1 MNNYKKYLNFLL
13 ITNIYTKKYFFISL
27 QKMEER
33 RAKLVLT
40 IKKKI
45 IYFESCEV
53 FNSIYS
59 LKTAEKITIDIPEYV
74 FAKSKE
80 RKIIQFKLKR
90 DTEPSLTL
98 LFKFNVYYGINKA
111 YCFLDPMP
119 FTSELYEICFYKKVV
134 IKYEKEILIETDS
147 FEDDSRTRII
157 LINSPRSLFFN
168 NTTYA
173 LGKLKINNFLE
184 ENSFEVALF
193 NTSKRYFATKLIK
206 EKEQF
211 SVIQMVEKNKNE
223 LEKLYNEIKKLYI
236 QKENDKNKYLSTIKN
251 YNISK
256 VEINFS
262 QRKSVLKN
270 EFKNEEDY
278 KLMYQYIVW
287 YAIGAYYKENTTI
300 FISILDLFDCFE
312 KSYKEFLEDKDL
324 LIYERIMLVCSKII
338 YIMTFTDIN
347 EYKKSNLTYIKNK
360 NNNILPKSV
369 FGICFNFM
377 NEFIKNLTP
386 QSYLFYPLLLL
397 DSGIYTTSE
406 EKSIYGFN
414 METCEIVK
422 SHLNELIPDI
432 FFLYEKKVDLLNEE
446 GGFNFKGYGVVF
458 INKLLSLNKYDK
470 DPALYEYKS
479 IEEEKI
485 NKHYGMRVGKTMIH
499 ESFCHNKFI
508 FEFKT
513 GNESPTN
520 FYNAEMNLIK
530 IVPKNSRNYTDD
542 YFRVAKKEKK
552 GEGGKFFDYFF
563 GLHFGRLVIDL
574 IYEANYI
581 GKLIDNVQ
589 YFLKEDLSIIKKYIT
604 YKYLIAEKKIKYDEW
619 KNEQSLENEI
629 ITMEKL
635 INDFQLNTLNKIS
648 GDKKDIKQ
656 DTNKKLDN
664 LYGIE
669 FIEEEDDSEEY
680 KGYDYYRKKAS
691 EAKNIDEFFE
701 YSHELIKHLKVV

>member
-1 MNNYKKYLNFLL
+1 
-13 ITNIYTKKYFFISL
+13 
-27 QKMEER
+27 MEER
-33 RAKLVLT
+33 KAKLVLT
-40 IKKKI
+40 IRKKN
-45 IYFESCEV
+45 IYFESCEL
-53 FNSIYS
+53 FGSIYN
-59 LKTAEKITIDIPEYV
+59 LKTAEKLSIDIPEYI

-90 DTEPSLTL
+90 DTEPSLIL
-98 LFKFNVYYGINKA
+98 IFKFNVYYGINKA
-111 YCFLDPMP
+111 YCFLDLMD
-119 FTSELYEICFYKKVV
+119 FTLKLYEICFYKQVE
-134 IKYEKEILIETDS
+134 IKYENEILKETDS

-157 LINSPRSLFFN
+157 LINSPESLLLN
-168 NTTYA
+168 NTEYD
-173 LGKLKINNFLE
+173 LDELKIKRQRGE
-184 ENSFEVALF
+184 KSYEVALF
-193 NTSKRYFATKLIK
+193 DTSKRYFATKLIK
-206 EKEQF
+206 EKEEF
-211 SVIQMVEKNKNE
+211 SIIQSVEKNKKE
-223 LEKLYNEIKKLYI
+223 LEKLYDEIIKLSM
-236 QKENDKNKYLSTIKN
+236 QKDNNKDKYLSTIKG
-251 YNISK
+251 YNISE
-256 VEINFS
+256 VEMNFS
-262 QRKSVLKN
+262 QRKSFLKKEFNN
-270 EFKNEEDY
+270 EKDY
-278 KLMYQYIVW
+278 KLMYLYFLW
-287 YAIGAYYKENTTI
+287 YAIGAYYKENTAI
-300 FISILDLFDCFE
+300 YIPVLDLFECFE
-312 KSYKEFLEDKDL
+312 KSYKEFLDDKDL
-324 LIYERIMLVCSKII
+324 LTYEKIMLVYSKIL
-338 YIMTFTDIN
+338 YIMSFTDIN

-369 FGICFNFM
+369 FGFCFHFI

-499 ESFCHNKFI
+499 ESFCHKKFI

-542 YFRVAKKEKK
+542 YFRVAEKEKK
-552 GEGGKFFDYFF
+552 GESGKFFEYFF

-589 YFLKEDLSIIKKYIT
+589 YFLKDDLSIIKKYIT
-604 YKYLIAEKKIKYDEW
+604 YKYLITEKKIKYDEW
-619 KNEQSLENEI
+619 SNEESIENEI

-635 INDFQLNTLNKIS
+635 INDFQFNILNKIS
-648 GDKKDIKQ
+648 GDKKNIKQ
-656 DTNKKLDN
+656 DINKKPDT
-664 LYGIE
+664 LYEIE
-669 FIEEEDDSEEY
+669 FIEKEEDDSEEY
-680 KGYDYYRKKAS
+680 KGYDYYRKKAR

-701 YSHELIKHLKVV
+701 YSHELLKHLKVV